1 MKLNS
6 ILTGLLTSAS
16 LFVFAQNTIVDTIVS
31 NGIDRSYR
39 LYVPAAYN
47 GSTARPILFDFH
59 GYGSNAQQQQLYSN
73 FMPIADTANFLVV
86 YPQGTSIGGQQ
97 YWNAGQGIGGANDLL
112 FVSSLLDT
120 IKAHYNIDE
129 NSVYSCGMSNGGF
142 MSHSLACTFNDKIA
156 AIASVTG
163 TIFTP
168 QYLSCVPNRAVP
180 VMQIHGTADV
190 VVPYVGQVGVESVE
204 TTINYWVGNNN
215 CNTTPVFTNVPNT
228 NLFDGCT
235 AEHYV
240 YNGGDNGSTCELY
253 KIIGGAH
260 SWPGAPF
267 IIGVTNQDF
276 NASLQMWLFFKKYKL
291 NQLVGIN
298 EQNQENTISIY
309 PNPSQS
315 NIYIK
320 TPEGVDANT
329 QIVDINGKIV
339 VEGKERQLSIDLIPA
354 GVYSVLISTKN
365 GRVAKRLVKL

>member
-1 MKLNS
+1 MKLKS
-6 ILTGLLTSAS
+6 IFTGLLISAS
-16 LFVFAQNTIVDTIVS
+16 LFAFSQTTIIDSIVS
-31 NGIDRSYR
+31 DGINRSFR
-39 LYVPAAYN
+39 LYVPAAYT
-47 GSTARPILFDFH
+47 GSTARPLLFDFH
-59 GYGSNAQQQQLYSN
+59 GYTSNAQQQQFYSN

-86 YPQGTSIGGQQ
+86 YPQGTSIGGQP
-97 YWNAGQGIGGANDLL
+97 YWNAGQGGTNDLL

-120 IKAHYNIDE
+120 LKAHYNIDD

-168 QYLSCVPNRAVP
+168 QYTSCVPNRAVP
-180 VMQIHGTADV
+180 VMQIHGTADA
-190 VVPYVGQVGVESVE
+190 VVPYIGQVGVESVE
-204 TTINYWVGNNN
+204 TAVNYWVTNNN

-228 NLFDGCT
+228 SILDACT

-253 KIIGGAH
+253 KIIGGGH
-260 SWPGAPF
+260 TWPGALVS
-267 IIGVTNQDF
+267 IGVTNQDF
-276 NASLQMWLFFKKYKL
+276 NASLKIWLFFKKYKL
-291 NQLVGIN
+291 NQLVGIK
-298 EQNQENTISIY
+298 EQNQENAISIY

-315 NIYIK
+315 IIYIK

-339 VEGKERQLSIDLIPA
+339 VESKERELFVEKLPA
-354 GVYSVLISTKN
+354 GVYSVLIITKT
-365 GRVAKRLVKL
+365 GRTAKRLVKW

>member
-1 MKLNS
+1 MKLKS
-6 ILTGLLTSAS
+6 ILTGLLASAS
-16 LFVFAQNTIVDTIVS
+16 LFVFAQTTIVDSIVS
-31 NGIDRSYR
+31 DGINRAYR
-39 LYVPAAYN
+39 LYVPAAYT
-47 GSTARPILFDFH
+47 GSTARPLIFNFH
-59 GYGSNAQQQQLYSN
+59 GYTSNAEQQQLYSN

-86 YPQGTSIGGQQ
+86 YPQGTSIAGQP
-97 YWNAGQGIGGANDLL
+97 YWNAGQGGVPANDLL

-120 IKAHYNIDE
+120 LKAHYNIDE

-168 QYLSCVPNRAVP
+168 QYTSCVPNRAVP
-180 VMQIHGTADV
+180 VMQIHGTADP
-190 VVPYVGQVGVESVE
+190 VVPYIGQVGVESVE
-204 TTINYWVGNNN
+204 TTVNFWVDNNN
-215 CNTTPVFTNVPNT
+215 CNTTPVVTNVPNT
-228 NLFDGCT
+228 SLFDGCT

-240 YNGGDNGSTCELY
+240 YNGGDNGSSCELY

-260 SWPGAPF
+260 TWPGAP
-267 IIGVTNQDF
+267 ITIGVTNQDF

-291 NQLVGIN
+291 NQLVGVE
-298 EQNQENTISIY
+298 EQGQENNISIY
-309 PNPSQS
+309 PNPSES
-315 NIYIK
+315 VVYIK
-320 TPEGVDANT
+320 TPAGVDANT

-339 VEGKERQLSIDLIPA
+339 VESKERQLSIDLLPA